1 MPHAVNDTMRTFGY
15 PDSLVADLG
24 GWVVLLRPRQVTLG
38 SVVLAA
44 ADPATAFSH
53 LPADTSAGL
62 GAALR
67 RTERGL
73 KAVLQ
78 FDKLNALMLM
88 MVDPHVHF
96 HVIPRYAKPVTFAG
110 VAWPDAAWPKPPV
123 MSDALDLPDGARAAL
138 RAALSAA
145 IKAA

>member
-1 MPHAVNDTMRTFGY
+1 I
-15 PDSLVADLG
+15 
-24 GWVVLLRPRQVTLG
+24 TLG
-38 SVVLAA
+38 AVVLAA
-44 ADPATAFSH
+44 ADPATSFSH
-53 LPADTSAGL
+53 LPADLIAGY

-88 MVDPHVHF
+88 MVDPHVHT
-96 HVIPRYAKPVTFAG
+96 HVIPRYAKPVVFGG

-123 MSDALDLPDGARAAL
+123 MSDALDVPDGVRAAL
-138 RAALSAA
+138 RAALAEAIRAA
-145 IKAA
+145 